1 MYTNTHK
8 IFHYKTK
15 VIRGSYIK
23 KNDEINV
30 REYRK
35 GNPKRTIQR
44 NWQNRVNKMEN
55 NKTKTKHSKAQVKQ
69 IQTSRIKMAEQYK
82 VKEWERA
89 SLHYSCLVDN
99 NNSKIVFMQFL
110 FKVWGSAPFAPS
122 SYALDICHHLTI
134 SKVLIK

>member
-8 IFHYKTK
+8 LFHYKTK

-82 VKEWERA
+82 VKE
-89 SLHYSCLVDN
+89 
-99 NNSKIVFMQFL
+99 
-110 FKVWGSAPFAPS
+110 
-122 SYALDICHHLTI
+122 
-134 SKVLIK
+134 